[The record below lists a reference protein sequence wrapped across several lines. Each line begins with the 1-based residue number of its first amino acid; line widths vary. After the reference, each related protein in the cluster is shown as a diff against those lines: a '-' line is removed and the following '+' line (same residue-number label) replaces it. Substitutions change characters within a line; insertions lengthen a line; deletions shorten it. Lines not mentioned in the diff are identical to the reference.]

1 MALIR
6 KTWRKDASDNA
17 IKATMRVLGAGV
29 TAITL
34 QKLPELFTSDNVKQT
49 VKNIAAPLWSGVM
62 VVGDLLLDN
71 QYLRAV
77 CQGGYSFGFL
87 KTAAVIIRGSANY
100 IGLQGIDNESYP
112 RILNGVIPS
121 TPSTRGIMNGTPA
134 PALPYI
140 PPVPTSAQSKFAKVA
155 DYAASTANSE
165 SQTAA
170 NISGVADV
178 VKAQNA
184 AQSML

>member
-1 MALIR
+1 MALIK

-29 TAITL
+29 TAIAL
-34 QKLPELFTSDNVKQT
+34 QKLPDLFTSENVKQT

-62 VVGDLLLDN
+62 VAGDLLLDN

-87 KTAAVIIRGSANY
+87 KTAAVIIRGSGNY
-100 IGLQGIDNESYP
+100 MGLQGIDYP

-121 TPSTRGIMNGTPA
+121 TNGIMNGTPA

-140 PPVPTSAQSKFAKVA
+140 PPTPTPAQNKFLKVA
-155 DYAASTANSE
+155 DYAANSANSE
-165 SQTAA
+165 RQTAA
-170 NISGVADV
+170 NISGVNDTER
-178 VKAQNA
+178 AQSV